1 MVIQKILFN
10 KNIRLPCPGIVVF
23 GYSCTPL
30 KRHFVRIMQC
40 YGFQKIMFV
49 CFCKVVFH

>member
-23 GYSCTPL
+23 GYSCKPL
-30 KRHFVRIMQC
+30 KSYFVRIMQYC
-40 YGFQKIMFV
+40 GFQNYV
-49 CFCKVVFH
+49 RVFL